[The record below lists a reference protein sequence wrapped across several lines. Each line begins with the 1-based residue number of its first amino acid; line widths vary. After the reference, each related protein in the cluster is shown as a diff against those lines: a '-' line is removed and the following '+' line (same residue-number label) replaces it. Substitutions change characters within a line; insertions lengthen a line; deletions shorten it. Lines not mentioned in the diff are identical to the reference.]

1 MRIPPLPK
9 KKIPGAAATAPG
21 MGTQTKRVC
30 SDSCTKPRIL
40 KIHAILCGLINSI
53 AAVLFGL
60 TVLNMVGVPH
70 V

>member
-40 KIHAILCGLINSI
+40 KIHAILCGLINST

-60 TVLNMVGVPH
+60 AVLTVWGGRYV
-70 V
+70 

>member
-21 MGTQTKRVC
+21 MGTQTNRVRPDYP
-30 SDSCTKPRIL
+30 SIFFKLAT
-40 KIHAILCGLINSI
+40 I
-53 AAVLFGL
+53 AALFLVELAGG
-60 TVLNMVGVPH
+60 TAVIAFWMWRAGH